1 MRPSARL
8 PHAQASRGERIASVV
23 RRLRL
28 TKGGCR
34 GTGKF
39 IERSDA
45 KFRNARFKLIPA
57 VAKGPW
63 VVQKSVGTTPLIVGG
78 ALKVSKGV
86 ACCRSH
92 HAPSAAAPLSCVH
105 TASVYSQQDQIVF
118 TVGLG
123 SEQID
128 FHQGERWFEVDVDI
142 GSSAVANS
150 VVRFVLGYARYIVV
164 DMAYLIQG
172 NSEEEL
178 PEQLIG
184 ALRVAHLDINKATE
198 PPPEHFV

>member
-1 MRPSARL
+1 MSHGECREEAALDQGGGSA
-8 PHAQASRGERIASVV
+8 PGA
-23 RRLRL
+23 
-28 TKGGCR
+28 
-34 GTGKF
+34 GKF
-39 IERSDA
+39 IESSDA

-78 ALKVSKGV
+78 ALKVRKGSV
-86 ACCRSH
+86 CCVCALSSH
-92 HAPSAAAPLSCVH
+92 HAPPSAGAPLSRVH
-105 TASVYSQQDQIVF
+105 IASLY
-118 TVGLG
+118 GGAG
-123 SEQID
+123 SEQVD

-184 ALRVAHLDINKATE
+184 ALRVAHLDINKATA
-198 PPPEHFV
+198 PPPEHLV

>member
-1 MRPSARL
+1 VAFVFAVNIQVP
-8 PHAQASRGERIASVV
+8 AQQQYSMVNYFVCSKPIDRSSV
-23 RRLRL
+23 LW
-28 TKGGCR
+28 
-34 GTGKF
+34 KF
-39 IERSDA
+39 IESSDA

-78 ALKVSKGV
+78 ALKV
-86 ACCRSH
+86 
-92 HAPSAAAPLSCVH
+92 
-105 TASVYSQQDQIVF
+105 
-118 TVGLG
+118 
-123 SEQID
+123 D

-184 ALRVAHLDINKATE
+184 ALRVAHLDINKATA
-198 PPPEHFV
+198 PPPEHLV